1 MIESKTESLTIEEI
15 ASMKKNLKNSYLIG
29 ALLGMMLILLS
40 LLISISFMENLFY
53 EYYIIIPAILIIV
66 SSISWIGTNKR
77 RLEISNGYKKLTTYL
92 IVEKKSYWDDEPGL
106 GGMKMKYVLLS
117 NVEKFF
123 IEKSIYYQAQIGDC
137 LVEHETPLTRETLKI
152 EIINKPAYNSVYN
165 QLL

>member
-15 ASMKKNLKNSYLIG
+15 ASMKKNLKDSYLIG

-40 LLISISFMENLFY
+40 LLISISYMENLLY

-66 SSISWIGTNKR
+66 TSISWIGTNKR
-77 RLEISNGYKKLTTYL
+77 RLEILNGYKKLTTYL
-92 IVEKKSYWDDEPGL
+92 IVEKKSYLDDEPGL
-106 GGMKMKYVLLS
+106 GGMKMKYVLFS
-117 NVEKFF
+117 DIKKFF
-123 IEKSIYYQAQIGDC
+123 IEKSIYYQSQIGDY